1 MKNVCVTVNMQQ
13 PKEVVYVVK
22 NIKKYAVS
30 LILSVAILLGSVGSV
45 VNAYASCESYEIVQP
60 FDFDDKAED

>member
-1 MKNVCVTVNMQQ
+1 M
-13 PKEVVYVVK
+13 VK